1 MATQKVIQNTT
12 ITASLK
18 KQAIILNQE
27 MLKASNE
34 LIDGAVVTSEK
45 WQTLT
50 EKAVKMGLKMFAKQ
64 QDLALTT
71 LEIAKGQFEA
81 SAKKFNKL
89 VGKKAKKAVQVTDNE
104 PTINSI
110 FEATIPAVKKAV
122 ATTKAAVV
130 EAVETIET
138 EVAAKKKAV
147 VAETK
152 PTIKKAVTQAKA
164 VVAEAKPAVKKAVA
178 KTKAAV
184 VEATETV
191 KEAAAKA

>member
-18 KQAIILNQE
+18 KQAIILNEE
-27 MLKASNE
+27 MLKASSE
-34 LIDGAVVTSEK
+34 LIDGAVATSEK

-50 EKAVKMGLKMFAKQ
+50 EKALKMGLKMLAKQ

-71 LEIAKGQFEA
+71 LEIAKGQFDA
-81 SAKKFNKL
+81 SAKKLNKL

-110 FEATIPAVKKAV
+110 FEATIPAVKKAI
-122 ATTKAAVV
+122 AKTKAAV
-130 EAVETIET
+130 
-138 EVAAKKKAV
+138 
-147 VAETK
+147 AET
-152 PTIKKAVTQAKA
+152 
-164 VVAEAKPAVKKAVA
+164 KPAVKKAVA
-178 KTKAAV
+178 KTKAVV

-191 KEAAAKA
+191 KEEAATA

>member
-71 LEIAKGQFEA
+71 LEIAKGQFDA

-89 VGKKAKKAVQVTDNE
+89 FGQKAKKAVQVRGNE

-110 FEATIPAVKKAV
+110 FEATVPAVKKA
-122 ATTKAAVV
+122 
-130 EAVETIET
+130 I
-138 EVAAKKKAV
+138 
-147 VAETK
+147 
-152 PTIKKAVTQAKA
+152 
-164 VVAEAKPAVKKAVA
+164 A

-191 KEAAAKA
+191 KEEVAKA